1 MQRHQRGY
9 NDIIQAAEPLQTCA
23 TLKSG
28 KEAAIH
34 SVQNSFWNVFW
45 QWMLKMGSIN

>member
-1 MQRHQRGY
+1 MLIAY
-9 NDIIQAAEPLQTCA
+9 IIQAAEPLQTCA

-34 SVQNSFWNVFW
+34 SVQNSF
-45 QWMLKMGSIN
+45 